1 MMIKI
6 LVSACL
12 IGERVRYNGEVK
24 TDKNA
29 IICFWQ
35 QQGRLVSFCPEVVAG
50 LSVPRPP
57 AEIVGGD
64 GSSVLQDCAR
74 VMDIQGQD
82 VTNYFLDGAKKAL
95 ELVRSQKVKVAILKD
110 GSPSCGNTYIYD
122 GSFTQV
128 KKPGSGVTAFC
139 LEQKGVRVFNEYE
152 VEKAL
157 AYLKEISRL
166 ITF

>member
-1 MMIKI
+1 MMNKI

-12 IGERVRYNGEVK
+12 IGERVRYNGEVI

-29 IICFWQ
+29 IILYWQ
-35 QQGRLVSFCPEVVAG
+35 QQGRLVSFCPEVVSG
-50 LSVPRPP
+50 LLVPRPR
-57 AEIVGGD
+57 AEIVDGD
-64 GSSVLQDCAR
+64 GCSVLQDCAR

-110 GSPSCGNTYIYD
+110 GSPSCGSTYIYD
-122 GSFTQV
+122 GSFAHV

-139 LEQKGVRVFNEYE
+139 LKQKGVRVFNEFQI
-152 VEKAL
+152 EKAL
-157 AYLKEISRL
+157 EYLKPG
-166 ITF
+166 